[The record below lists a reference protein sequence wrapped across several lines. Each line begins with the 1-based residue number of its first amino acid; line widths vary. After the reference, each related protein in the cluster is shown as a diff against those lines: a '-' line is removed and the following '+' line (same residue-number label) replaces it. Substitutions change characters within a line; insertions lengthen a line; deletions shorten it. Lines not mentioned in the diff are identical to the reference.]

1 MNKLYKELIIRIITL
16 IGLIAVLVFALKGML
31 GGFQMSENAQTEANK
46 RWQEKNREKARYL
59 RNRSAAR
66 NFVKKDATEEDL
78 QELEELIKARREE
91 LNNQSKDQQV

>member
-1 MNKLYKELIIRIITL
+1 MEK
-16 IGLIAVLVFALKGML
+16 
-31 GGFQMSENAQTEANK
+31 NAQTEANK

-78 QELEELIKARREE
+78 QELEELIKIRREE
-91 LNNQSKDQQV
+91 LNK

>member
-1 MNKLYKELIIRIITL
+1 MKK
-16 IGLIAVLVFALKGML
+16 
-31 GGFQMSENAQTEANK
+31 NAQTEANK

-78 QELEELIKARREE
+78 QELEELIKIRREE
-91 LNNQSKDQQV
+91 LNK